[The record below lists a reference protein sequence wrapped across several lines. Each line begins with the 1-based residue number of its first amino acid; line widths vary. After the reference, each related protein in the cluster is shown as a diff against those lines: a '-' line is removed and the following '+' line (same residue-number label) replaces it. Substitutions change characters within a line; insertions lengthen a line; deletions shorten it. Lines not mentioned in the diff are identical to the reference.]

1 MIKET
6 VFKSF
11 DAPSALEQQLADRI
25 ARQLQDAVDS
35 RGKASLVVS
44 GGSTPL
50 KLFAALS
57 QKAIDWS
64 DVYITLAD
72 ERWVAIESDDSNERL
87 VRANLLQNR
96 ATSAKFRGL
105 KNMFTSAEEGAAMAS
120 ESLANFP
127 RPFDVVVLGM
137 GNDGHTCSWFPCAKP
152 SELEHALTTTQ
163 LCVAVNPTTAP
174 HGRITLSK
182 NAILNSRQ
190 IYLHLVGE
198 QKLSVYR
205 QALESDD
212 VTAMPIR
219 TVLAQTKTPVDVYW
233 SA

>member
-1 MIKET
+1 MLKEA

-11 DAPSALEQQLADRI
+11 DNTDSLEAQLAERI
-25 ARQLQDAVDS
+25 ARQLQEAVDA

-50 KLFAALS
+50 KLFKALS
-57 QKAIDWS
+57 KIAIDWNE
-64 DVYITLAD
+64 VFVTLAD
-72 ERWVAIESDDSNERL
+72 ERWVDNDHKDSNERL
-87 VRANLLQNR
+87 VRENLLQHR
-96 ATSAKFRGL
+96 AAGAKFRGL
-105 KNMFTSAEEGAAMAS
+105 KNMFATAEEGAVMTS
-120 ESLANFP
+120 EQLANIP

-137 GNDGHTCSWFPCAKP
+137 GNDGHTCSWFPCSA
-152 SELEHALTTTQ
+152 ELERALASSA
-163 LCVAVNPTTAP
+163 LCEAVTPTTAP
-174 HGRITLSK
+174 HERITLTK
-182 NAILNSRQ
+182 QAILSSRQ

-219 TVLAQTKTPVDVYW
+219 VILGQHKTPVDVYW

>member
-1 MIKET
+1 MLKEA

-11 DAPSALEQQLADRI
+11 DNTDSLETQLADRI
-25 ARQLQDAVDS
+25 ARQLQDAVDA

-50 KLFAALS
+50 KLFKALS
-57 QKAIDWS
+57 LKAIDWNE
-64 DVYITLAD
+64 VFVTLAD
-72 ERWVAIESDDSNERL
+72 ERWVDNEHKDSNERL
-87 VRANLLQNR
+87 VRENLLQNR
-96 ATSAKFRGL
+96 AASAKFRGL
-105 KNMFTSAEEGAAMAS
+105 KNMFASAEEGAAMTS
-120 ESLANFP
+120 EHLANVP

-137 GNDGHTCSWFPCAKP
+137 GNDGHTCSWFPC
-152 SELEHALTTTQ
+152 SEDLMRALDSDAM
-163 LCVAVNPTTAP
+163 CEAVIPATAP
-174 HGRITLSK
+174 HERITLTK
-182 NAILNSRQ
+182 KAILNSRQ

-212 VTAMPIR
+212 IKAMPIR
-219 TVLAQTKTPVDVYW
+219 VVLGQHKTPVDVYW